1 MWHPLMEDP
10 EGPHLGPSVRYAP
23 PLRESQ
29 SAQFLSHH
37 DTSHVYMV
45 KKSIS
50 TIKKSLFLLK
60 CPVVQYS
67 SLEETTGNSFFVFL
81 YRNFRCSQY
90 IGIYF

>member
-1 MWHPLMEDP
+1 MEDP
-10 EGPHLGPSVRYAP
+10 EGQHLGPSISYAP
-23 PLRESQ
+23 SPRESL

-37 DTSHVYMV
+37 DMSHVYMV
-45 KKSIS
+45 EKSNS

-67 SLEETTGNSFFVFL
+67 SLEGTTGNSFLVFL
-81 YRNFRCSQY
+81 YGNFRCSQY